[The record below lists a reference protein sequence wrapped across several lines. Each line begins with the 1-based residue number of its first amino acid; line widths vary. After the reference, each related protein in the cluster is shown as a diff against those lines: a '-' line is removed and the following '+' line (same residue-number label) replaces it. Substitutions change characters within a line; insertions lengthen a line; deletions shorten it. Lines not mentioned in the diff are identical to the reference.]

1 MITQNKVAAIFAVF
15 LSQNA
20 LAGHCFLLTGLLL
33 ICQKLDKPPKIEEFL
48 IVYHIPKL
56 NPEDINSLNRTIRS
70 NEIKTVIKSF
80 ASWESPEGDRVLN
93 SIKISGKISSN
104 SS

>member
-1 MITQNKVAAIFAVF
+1 MQ
-15 LSQNA
+15 
-20 LAGHCFLLTGLLL
+20 LTKLDFKDVSLEQDL
-33 ICQKLDKPPKIEEFL
+33 MNTNHFYHKILYSQKLDNTPIEEFL

-56 NPEDINSLNRTIRS
+56 NPEDINSLNRTTKR

-80 ASWESPEGDRVLN
+80 ASWKSPEGDRVLN